1 MSGSVYKLRCPHCHH
16 GLRVRN
22 SVAMHPLLRS
32 TYLQCTNV
40 GCGAT
45 FRGQMEITHSMS
57 PSGCPNPEIDL
68 PLADAAIRQAAIERE
83 NSKQMDIDDLLQDD
97 AVQGEQA

>member
-1 MSGSVYKLRCPHCHH
+1 
-16 GLRVRN
+16 
-22 SVAMHPLLRS
+22 MHPLLRS
-32 TYLQCTNV
+32 TYLQCTYV

-45 FRGQMEITHSMS
+45 FRGQMEITHAMS

-83 NSKQMDIDDLLQDD
+83 GGKQLDIDDLLEDD
-97 AVQGEQA
+97 AAQGEQA

>member
-1 MSGSVYKLRCPHCHH
+1 
-16 GLRVRN
+16 
-22 SVAMHPLLRS
+22 MHPLLRS

-45 FRGQMEITHSMS
+45 FRGQMEITHAMS

-83 NSKQMDIDDLLQDD
+83 NSRQMDIDDLLQDD